1 MNPRKNE
8 TGCRLTL
15 NNTCQVYLGVVDR
28 RAHGC
33 PVKTQESMKSL
44 QGVSSKERCTDKTGL
59 DLDSHRPLF
68 DRLQYAI
75 KTGLCDGLG
84 TRTTGVLCADNRQG
98 HTDTIEHSK
107 VKVSFATNQG
117 YTYTHKYLRPFQIEA
132 VLQGTD
138 RQANNIMVNHVFAT

>member
-8 TGCRLTL
+8 TGRRPTL

-33 PVKTQESMKSL
+33 PVKTQESMESL

-75 KTGLCDGLG
+75 KTGLCEGLV
-84 TRTTGVLCADNRQG
+84 TRTTGVLCADNRQRQ
-98 HTDTIEHSK
+98 TDTIEHSEFLK
-107 VKVSFATNQG
+107 F
-117 YTYTHKYLRPFQIEA
+117 H
-132 VLQGTD
+132 LQQTKGIHIHTSILGHSKLKSCC
-138 RQANNIMVNHVFAT
+138 RGPTVRLIYAYG